1 MRTAQRC
8 KRGHALAAT
17 GHCHEYGT
25 LISSGQKTRARR
37 SLPGPDAG
45 HPLQGNAGS
54 AGLSGFF
61 VTLLKL
67 TVVNVADRD
76 MIAPTV
82 TISQCR
88 AACAA
93 AQGLSR

>member
-1 MRTAQRC
+1 MSLSGTRQAEPARTG
-8 KRGHALAAT
+8 RGP
-17 GHCHEYGT
+17 
-25 LISSGQKTRARR
+25 S
-37 SLPGPDAG
+37 
-45 HPLQGNAGS
+45 LQGNAGS
-54 AGLSGFF
+54 VGLSGFF
-61 VTLLKL
+61 RTLLKL
-67 TVVNVADRD
+67 TVVNIADRD

>member
-1 MRTAQRC
+1 VPGGRTREVTLDPGDLC
-8 KRGHALAAT
+8 GH
-17 GHCHEYGT
+17 
-25 LISSGQKTRARR
+25 SGQKTRARR

-54 AGLSGFF
+54 VGLSGFF
-61 VTLLKL
+61 MTLLKL
-67 TVVNVADRD
+67 TVVNIADRD

-88 AACAA
+88 VACAA